1 MARATNPRVSLPESV
16 VVCECWARD
25 GLQSMPTL
33 VPTDRKIEM
42 IDRITEAGFKK
53 LEVTSFSNPKLL
65 PQFADAVEVL
75 KGIRR
80 RPGVSHVVLMPNERG
95 FDRLETCQKEGHGAE
110 EIILMISSSEQHNLL
125 NFRMS
130 HADAMHEHGRVMRRA
145 HGLGIRVIGCAGT
158 VYGCPVGGDVPFR
171 DVAKIVRFYLEEG
184 AQTIMLGD
192 TTGMANPLQVRERIA
207 ALQAE
212 FPRAE
217 WIAHFHDTR
226 GTGIVNSIAALEMG
240 VRYVDSSLGAI
251 GGQPA
256 TGKAKYSA
264 GFTGN
269 ACTEDLVALL
279 EEMGVRTGVD
289 VPRMLEAGRRGEEVL
304 GQRLRSNVIRSGPVI
319 HTESSPEKEPGVAAL
334 PLDDRMGADRGGA
347 GVTPSSSAGPRSP

>member
-1 MARATNPRVSLPESV
+1 
-16 VVCECWARD
+16 
-25 GLQSMPTL
+25 MPAV
-33 VPTDRKIEM
+33 VPTDRKIAM
-42 IDRITEAGFKK
+42 IDRITGAGFKK

-75 KGIRR
+75 RGIVR

-95 FDRLETCQKEGHGAE
+95 FDRLEMCQKEGYGAE
-110 EIILMISSSEQHNLL
+110 EIILMISASEKHNLL
-125 NFRMS
+125 NFRMPHS
-130 HADAMHEHGRVMRRA
+130 EAMAEHARVMRRA
-145 HGLGIRVIGCAGT
+145 HALGIRIIGCAGT
-158 VYGCPVGGDVPFR
+158 VYGCPVGGDVPLR

-192 TTGMANPLQVRERIA
+192 TTGMANPVLVRERIA

-217 WIAHFHDTR
+217 YIAHFHDTR
-226 GTGIVNSIAALEMG
+226 GTGIVNTVAALECG
-240 VRYVDSSLGAI
+240 LRYADGSLGAI

-269 ACTEDLVALL
+269 TCTEDLVALL

-289 VPRMLEAGRRGEEVL
+289 VERMLEAGREAEDVL
-304 GQRLRSNVIRSGPVI
+304 DQRLRSNVIRAGAVI
-319 HTESSPEKEPGVAAL
+319 HGESSPEKEPPARAPVEA
-334 PLDDRMGADRGGA
+334 R
-347 GVTPSSSAGPRSP
+347 

>member
-1 MARATNPRVSLPESV
+1 VERTLPPSV

-25 GLQSMPTL
+25 GLQSIPDV
-33 VPTDRKIEM
+33 VPAARKIAM
-42 IDRITEAGFKK
+42 IDRITAAGFRKV
-53 LEVTSFSNPKLL
+53 EVTSFSNPKLL
-65 PQFADAVEVL
+65 PQFADCVEVL
-75 KGIRR
+75 RGIQR

-95 FDRLETCQKEGHGAE
+95 FDRLEACQKEGHGAD
-110 EIILMISSSEQHNLL
+110 EIILMISASEKHNCL
-125 NFRMS
+125 NFRLPHREAMEE
-130 HADAMHEHGRVMRRA
+130 HARVMRRA

-158 VYGCPVGGDVPFR
+158 VYGCPVAGDVPFR
-171 DVAKIVRFYLEEG
+171 DVAKVVRFYLDEG

-192 TTGMANPLQVRERIA
+192 TTGMANPVLVRERIA
-207 ALQAE
+207 ALRAE

-217 WIAHFHDTR
+217 YIAHFHDTR

-240 VRYVDSSLGAI
+240 LRYVDSSLGAI

-269 ACTEDLVALL
+269 TCTEDLVALL

-289 VPRMLEAGRRGEEVL
+289 VERMLDAGREAEELIGE
-304 GQRLRSNVIRSGPVI
+304 RLRSNVIRAGPVI
-319 HTESSPEKEPGVAAL
+319 HGESSPEKEPGRAPRPPA
-334 PLDDRMGADRGGA
+334 PRA
-347 GVTPSSSAGPRSP
+347 SA

>member
-1 MARATNPRVSLPESV
+1 VEITRSLPGSV

-25 GLQSMPTL
+25 GLQSMPAL
-33 VPTDRKIEM
+33 VPTDRKVAM
-42 IDRITEAGFKK
+42 IDRITGAGFKK

-65 PQFADAVEVL
+65 PQFADAEEVL
-75 KGIRR
+75 RRIRR

-95 FDRLETCQKEGHGAE
+95 FDRLEACQKEGVGAE
-110 EIILMISSSEQHNLL
+110 EIILMISASEKHNCL
-125 NFRMS
+125 NFRMPHREAMEE
-130 HADAMHEHGRVMRRA
+130 HARVMRRA
-145 HGLGIRVIGCAGT
+145 HALGIRIIGCAGT
-158 VYGCPVGGDVPFR
+158 VYGCPVAGDVPYR
-171 DVAKIVRFYLEEG
+171 EVAKIVRFYLEEG

-192 TTGMANPLQVRERIA
+192 TTGVANPVLVRERIG
-207 ALQAE
+207 ALRAE

-217 WIAHFHDTR
+217 YIAHFHDTR
-226 GTGIVNSIAALEMG
+226 GTGIVNSVAALELG

-269 ACTEDLVALL
+269 TCTEDLVALL

-289 VPRMLEAGRRGEEVL
+289 LERMIEAGREAEEALGE
-304 GQRLRSNVIRSGPVI
+304 RLRSNVVRAGPVI
-319 HTESSPEKEPGVAAL
+319 HGESSPEKEPGVA
-334 PLDDRMGADRGGA
+334 
-347 GVTPSSSAGPRSP
+347 PRPEPRATA

>member
-1 MARATNPRVSLPESV
+1 MTHASPRVSLPESV

-33 VPTDRKIEM
+33 VPTERKIEM
-42 IDRITEAGFKK
+42 IDRITGAGFKK
-53 LEVTSFSNPKLL
+53 LEVTSFSNPRLL

-75 KGIRR
+75 RGIAR

-95 FDRLETCQKEGHGAE
+95 FDRLETCQKEGYGAE
-110 EIILMISSSEQHNLL
+110 EIILMISSSEKHNVL
-125 NFRMS
+125 NFRMP
-130 HADAMHEHGRVMRRA
+130 HAEAMAEHARVMRRA
-145 HGLGIRVIGCAGT
+145 HGLGIRIIGCAGT
-158 VYGCPVGGDVPFR
+158 VYGCPVAGDVPFR
-171 DVAKIVRFYLEEG
+171 DVVKIVRFYLEEG

-192 TTGMANPLQVRERIA
+192 TTGMANPVLVRERIA

-217 WIAHFHDTR
+217 LIAHFHDTR
-226 GTGIVNSIAALEMG
+226 GTGVVNSIAAIELG

-256 TGKAKYSA
+256 TGAAKYSA

-279 EEMGVRTGVD
+279 EEMGVSTGVD
-289 VPRMLEAGRRGEEVL
+289 VGAMLEAGRRAEEVL

-319 HTESSPEKEPGVAAL
+319 HTESSPAKEPGAAAL
-334 PLDDRMGADRGGA
+334 P
-347 GVTPSSSAGPRSP
+347 T

>member
-1 MARATNPRVSLPESV
+1 VTVERAQSARAGLPESV

-25 GLQSMPTL
+25 GLQAMPTI
-33 VPTDRKIEM
+33 VPTERKVEM
-42 IDRITEAGFKK
+42 IDRITAAGFRK

-65 PQFADAVEVL
+65 PQFADAEEVL
-75 KGIRR
+75 RRITR

-95 FDRLETCQKEGHGAE
+95 FDRLEACQEAGFGAE
-110 EIILMISSSEQHNLL
+110 EIILMISASEKHNCL
-125 NFRMS
+125 NFRMPHS
-130 HADAMHEHGRVMRRA
+130 DAMQEHARVMRRA
-145 HGLGIRVIGCAGT
+145 HGLGIRIIGCAGT

-171 DVAKIVRFYLEEG
+171 DVAKIVRFYLDEG

-192 TTGMANPLQVRERIA
+192 TTGMANPVLVRERIG
-207 ALQAE
+207 ALRAE

-217 WIAHFHDTR
+217 FIAHFHDTR
-226 GTGIVNSIAALEMG
+226 GTGIVNSIAALELG

-256 TGKAKYSA
+256 TGAAKYSA

-279 EEMGVRTGVD
+279 EEMGTDTGVD
-289 VPRMLEAGRRGEEVL
+289 VEQMLDAGRRAEEIL
-304 GQRLRSNVIRSGPVI
+304 GQRLRSNVIRAGPVL
-319 HTESSPEKEPGVAAL
+319 HEESHPEKEPGVAAR
-334 PLDDRMGADRGGA
+334 PA
-347 GVTPSSSAGPRSP
+347 